1 MKYNELNKNIS
12 SEYVNAFRI
21 YPAESEV
28 IIDFAQIDHAATKL
42 KAENDGREKPE
53 EVFMTTKA
61 RLAIQPQMLMQLY
74 KSLGQIIPNKE
85 ENNDSEEN
93 IRIGNCN

>member
-1 MKYNELNKNIS
+1 MKYNELNKTIS
-12 SEYVNAFRI
+12 SEYVNAFRV

-53 EVFMTTKA
+53 EVFITTKA
-61 RLAIQPQMLMQLY
+61 RLAIQPQMLFQLY
-74 KSLGQIIPNKE
+74 KTLGQMIPIKE
-85 ENNDSEEN
+85 ENNDREEN
-93 IRIGNCN
+93 LGISKCD